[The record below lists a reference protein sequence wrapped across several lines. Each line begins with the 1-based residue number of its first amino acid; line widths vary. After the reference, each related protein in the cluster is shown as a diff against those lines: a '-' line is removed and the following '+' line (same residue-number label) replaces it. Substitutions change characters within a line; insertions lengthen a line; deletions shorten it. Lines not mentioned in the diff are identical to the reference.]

1 MVRNGTT
8 KTKNDDELIF
18 EANVVMD
25 RTHFTC
31 LGPNQPSNFTH
42 GKEYLQDKQLES
54 DITFHVGKQEAEL
67 ALTVNNVV
75 FNRDLYQLKGLI
87 RARADPN
94 KTDYDGRSPL
104 HLAASRGYEDITLF
118 LMQEHSM
125 EDFVM
130 WPKYQATYEHLRC
143 GSQDT
148 LPKSKNIQKA
158 LIYSI
163 QHTSPLL
170 GGLDP
175 TIAGEKLKYGDRC

>member
-1 MVRNGTT
+1 MMMVILE
-8 KTKNDDELIF
+8 DY
-18 EANVVMD
+18 
-25 RTHFTC
+25 HC
-31 LGPNQPSNFTH
+31 QGPNQPNNFTH

-118 LMQEHSM
+118 LMQEHV
-125 EDFVM
+125 DV
-130 WPKYQATYEHLRC
+130 
-143 GSQDT
+143 
-148 LPKSKNIQKA
+148 NIKDNFGN
-158 LIYSI
+158 
-163 QHTSPLL
+163 TPLL
-170 GGLDP
+170 EAIKNGH
-175 TIAGEKLKYGDRC
+175 DRVAHFFFFYTSSFPIVSPNHHGPNFTHMLFFF